1 MFKKNNGATV
11 KESKHI
17 ILGVLQLFIHKVGD
31 KNTILQ
37 YCLVAKM
44 IYMEKAQKNTFHAV
58 NQYITMC
65 CSTQLSLELAL
76 CSVAPLSN
84 EENHKVHS

>member
-31 KNTILQ
+31 KNTIL
-37 YCLVAKM
+37 
-44 IYMEKAQKNTFHAV
+44 
-58 NQYITMC
+58 
-65 CSTQLSLELAL
+65 
-76 CSVAPLSN
+76 
-84 EENHKVHS
+84 